1 MDKRVDSLTI
11 NKIDNFLTKITKQ
24 EKEESN

>member
-11 NKIDNFLTKITKQ
+11 NKIDKFLTKLTKQ
-24 EKEESN
+24 DKEESN